1 MNAAEKLAPKT
12 GVAAA
17 CRAFAVSRASL
28 YRRRRGPGSPR
39 RPRRCPRRITDV
51 ERRQVLDLLHSE
63 RFVDRAPAEVYATL
77 LDDGQ
82 YLCSERSMYR
92 ILGENGEVRERRA
105 QLRRPN
111 YEKPELLATGP
122 NQVWSWDITKLKGP
136 RTWTCFHLYV
146 ILDIFSRYV
155 TGWVI
160 AERESTALAE
170 RLIRETVEKQNV
182 QHGEL
187 TVHAD
192 RGPAMRSKP
201 VAQLLADLGITK
213 THNRPHVSNDNPFS
227 ESQFKTLKYHPG
239 FPDRFGSL
247 EDGRAFAR
255 PFFDWYNHEHRHGGI
270 AMLTPGD
277 VHYGRADQVVAARR
291 AVLKQACQRHPE
303 RFVRGCPTPRPLP
316 NAVWINPPTTVRA
329 STSNAPFA
337 TNLDT
342 EVSHSC

>member
-1 MNAAEKLAPKT
+1 MSAAEQLAPKT
-12 GVAAA
+12 GVVAA

-28 YRRRRGPGSPR
+28 YRRRREFIGPR
-39 RPRRCPRRITDV
+39 LPRRCPRRIPDN

-63 RFVDRAPAEVYATL
+63 RFVDRAPAEVHATL
-77 LDDGQ
+77 LDEGV

-92 ILGENGEVRERRA
+92 ILDEHSEVRERRA

-155 TGWVI
+155 TGWLL
-160 AERESTALAE
+160 AERESATLAE

-182 QHGEL
+182 QRGKL

-239 FPDRFGSL
+239 FPGRFGSI
-247 EDGRAFAR
+247 EDGRGFAG

-270 AMLTPGD
+270 CMMTPAD
-277 VHYGRADQVVAARR
+277 VHYGRASRIAEARR
-291 AVLKQACQRHPE
+291 AVLEEAHQRHPE
-303 RFVRGCPTPRPLP
+303 RFVRGCPTPRSLP
-316 NAVWINPPTTVRA
+316 DAVWINPPVALCTSA
-329 STSNAPFA
+329 SEPAFA
-337 TNLDT
+337 SNLDT
-342 EVSHSC
+342 AVSHSR